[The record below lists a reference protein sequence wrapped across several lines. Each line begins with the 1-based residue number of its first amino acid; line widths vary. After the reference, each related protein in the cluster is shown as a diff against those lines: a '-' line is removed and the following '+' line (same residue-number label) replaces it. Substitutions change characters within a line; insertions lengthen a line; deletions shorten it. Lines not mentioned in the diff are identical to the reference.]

1 MHDAGGSR
9 GLRSQRDCA
18 REIINVNHLDRP
30 WRARGYGQN
39 AARGQPEEPQQFA
52 VTRAVHGR
60 RAQDH
65 YLDPLVSFEA
75 CALAAEFAPPV
86 SR

>member
-1 MHDAGGSR
+1 MHDTGGSG

-30 WRARGYGQN
+30 RRARGYRQN
-39 AARGQPEEPQQFA
+39 AARGQPEESQQFA
-52 VTRAVHGR
+52 VTRAVYGR
-60 RAQDH
+60 RTQNH

-75 CALAAEFAPPV
+75 CALAAEFAPSI